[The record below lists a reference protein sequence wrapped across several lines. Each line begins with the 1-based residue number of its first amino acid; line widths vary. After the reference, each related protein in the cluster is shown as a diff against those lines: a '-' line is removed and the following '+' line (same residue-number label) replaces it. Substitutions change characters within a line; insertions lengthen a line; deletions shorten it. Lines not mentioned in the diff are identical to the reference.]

1 MGLIF
6 DKPPT
11 PSCHAS
17 TIVEVEKGKLLAA
30 WFGGKDEGAKD
41 VQIYLSRF
49 DGTAWSRPEV
59 VGTEPGQPTW
69 NPVLFKTAKGTLY
82 LWYKAGPKPESWT
95 GYVRSSADGGKTWS
109 KPAMLPAG
117 FYGPVR
123 AKPIQIGDAILAGT
137 SVESH
142 NCWTPYVD
150 ISNDDGKTWTRSAP
164 FGVAGK
170 FAQIQPTL
178 YAIGGKQDTT
188 TTVVALMR
196 SRDPRRICKAESE
209 DGGKTWTAAEP
220 TELLNP
226 SSGIDVART
235 GPGELFLIY
244 NPSTLLRT
252 PISLARSVDNG
263 KSWAKVR
270 DLESEVG
277 EFSYPAMIASEA
289 GTLEI
294 TYTFNRKHIKHESV
308 DPAKLRG

>member
-17 TIVEVEKGKLLAA
+17 TVVEVEKGRLLAA

-49 DGTAWSRPEV
+49 DGSAWSKPEI

-69 NPVLFKTAKGTLY
+69 NPVLFRTAKGTLY
-82 LWYKAGPKPESWT
+82 LWYKAGPKPDNWT
-95 GYVRSSADGGKTWS
+95 GYVRTSADGGKSWS
-109 KPAMLPAG
+109 KPAMMPAG

-123 AKPIQIGDAILAGT
+123 AKPIQVGETIFAGT
-137 SVESH
+137 SLESH

-150 ISNDDGKTWTRSAP
+150 ISTDDGKTWMRSAP
-164 FGVAGK
+164 FNVAGK
-170 FAQIQPTL
+170 FAQIQPALFHVT
-178 YAIGGKQDTT
+178 GTRETT
-188 TTVVALMR
+188 IVALMR
-196 SRDPRRICKAESE
+196 SRDPRRICRAESK
-209 DGGKTWTAAEP
+209 DGGKTWTAAEA

-235 GPGELFLIY
+235 GPSELFLIY

-252 PISLARSVDNG
+252 PISLARSADDG
-263 KSWAKVR
+263 KTWAKVH
-270 DLESEVG
+270 DLETEVG

-289 GTLEI
+289 GRLEI
-294 TYTFNRKHIKHESV
+294 TYTFNRRHIKHETV
-308 DPAKLRG
+308 DPAKFRK

>member
-1 MGLIF
+1 MQLIF

-17 TIVEVEKGKLLAA
+17 TIVEVERGWLLAA

-49 DGTAWSRPEV
+49 DGKAWSVPEV

-82 LWYKAGPKPESWT
+82 LWYKAGPKPENWT
-95 GYVRSSADGGKTWS
+95 GYMRNSTDGGKTWS

-123 AKPIQIGDAILAGT
+123 AKPIQVGDAILAGT
-137 SVESH
+137 SLESH

-150 ISNDDGKTWTRSAP
+150 ISADDGLTWTRSAP

-178 YAIGGKQDTT
+178 FHTKS
-188 TTVVALMR
+188 TVVALMR
-196 SRDPRRICKAESE
+196 SRDPRRICRAESA
-209 DGGKTWTAAEP
+209 DGGKTWGAAEP

-226 SSGIDVART
+226 SSGIDVTRT
-235 GPGELFLIY
+235 GPEELFLIY
-244 NPSTLLRT
+244 NPSTVLRT
-252 PISLARSVDNG
+252 PISLARSADDG
-263 KSWAKVR
+263 KTWKKVR
-270 DLESEVG
+270 DLETEVG

>member
-17 TIVEVEKGKLLAA
+17 TIVEIGKGRLLAA

-41 VQIYLSRF
+41 VRIFVSRF
-49 DGTAWSRPEV
+49 DGKAWGEPEV
-59 VGTEPGQPTW
+59 VGIEPGQPTW
-69 NPVLFKTAKGTLY
+69 NPVLFVTKKKSLH
-82 LWYKAGPKPESWT
+82 LWYKAGPNPMSWT
-95 GYVRSSADGGKTWS
+95 GYLRTSADDGKTWG

-123 AKPIQIGDAILAGT
+123 TKPIQVGDAILAGT

-150 ISNDDGKTWTRSAP
+150 LSIDDGVTWTRSAP

-170 FAQIQPTL
+170 FSQIQPTL
-178 YAIGGKQDTT
+178 FDVPGRAPK
-188 TTVVALMR
+188 VVALIR
-196 SRDPRRICKAESE
+196 SKDPRRICRAESA

-220 TELLNP
+220 TDLLNP

-235 GPGELFLIY
+235 GPQELFLIY

-252 PISLARSVDNG
+252 PLSLARSADNG
-263 KSWAKVR
+263 KTWAKVR
-270 DLESEVG
+270 DLETEVG
-277 EFSYPAMIASEA
+277 EFSYPAMIASES
-289 GTLEI
+289 GRLEI

-308 DPAKLRG
+308 DPAPLRK